1 MSMRPLGVNQR
12 RRLEQR
18 GLNSGWEVTK
28 YRSRKI
34 RCHSTRAL
42 AKQHISLEPDS
53 WLRVR

>member
-42 AKQHISLEPDS
+42 AKQHIRLEPDS